1 MKRFFSLTELQAERA
16 ASGKRYL
23 EFLRVPAL
31 STGIYVLSK
40 EALDQ
45 QTPHQQDEIYYVVSG
60 RARLKITRNDL
71 TQNDQAPNDQTPSD
85 HASEDRPVAG
95 GSVIFVEAGAAHRFH
110 SIEEDLIVLV
120 VFGPAE
126 A

>member
-1 MKRFFSLTELQAERA
+1 MKRFFRLAGLQVERA

-31 STGIYVLSK
+31 STGLYVLP
-40 EALDQ
+40 EEGTDQ

-60 RARLKITRNDL
+60 RARMKITRD
-71 TQNDQAPNDQTPSD
+71 DQAP
-85 HASEDRPVAG
+85 EDRLVVG
-95 GSVIFVEAGAAHRFH
+95 GTVIFVEAGTEHRFH
-110 SIEEDLIVLV
+110 SIEEELVVLV

-126 A
+126 D

>member
-1 MKRFFSLTELQAERA
+1 MKRFFSLSELEAERT

-31 STGIYVLSK
+31 STGIYVLPM
-40 EALDQ
+40 EGLDQ

-60 RARLKITRNDL
+60 RARMKITRD
-71 TQNDQAPNDQTPSD
+71 DQAP
-85 HASEDRPVAG
+85 EDRLVVG
-95 GSVIFVEAGAAHRFH
+95 GTVVFVEAGTEHRFH
-110 SIEEDLIVLV
+110 SIEEELVVLV

-126 A
+126 G